1 MKRRD
6 FIKTLPRGVAAAA
19 VPFTVGGLFSGK
31 AFGRSPALDAL
42 LNAQSD
48 NGNILVIINL
58 QGGNDGLN
66 TIIPFDDTVYNKNR
80 GDIGYVTSGDIA
92 LLTNKVR
99 PELAMNPPLGSDFFN
114 MFKDGKL

>member
-6 FIKTLPRGVAAAA
+6 FIKALPIGVAAAA

-31 AFGRSPALDAL
+31 AFGKSPVLNSL

-66 TIIPFDDTVYNKNR
+66 TIIPFEDSVYKGNR
-80 GDIGYVTSGDIA
+80 TSIGYVSPSEIA
-92 LLTNKVR
+92 SLTNKIR
-99 PELAMNPPLGSDFFN
+99 PELALNPP
-114 MFKDGKL
+114 